1 MVPSLYTTF
10 PCLVLFLLL
19 FIVAPATGG
28 YSALLAF
35 GNSLTDTGN
44 LAYFGGD
51 VIPANHLP
59 YGETYFRHPTGRF
72 SDGRLV
78 VDFIAQ
84 ALGLPLV
91 APYLAGNNSKEHL
104 KRGANFAVAGACA
117 LAFFEAQ
124 GTNISCADYSFNVQ
138 LSWFHQYQR
147 SFPSEKLIQQPD
159 LYEFVTPE
167 AKPFFFIGEMGI
179 NDYIHL
185 LLLDR
190 VNSTD
195 IQRYAPLVVHAIGAT
210 TDSLIQGG
218 AETILVSGIFP
229 LGCSPLYLT
238 VYQEDRRNPKTGC
251 IEWLNDFIEYHNRLL
266 QRELE
271 RLRRRYP
278 QSEILY
284 ADYYGPI
291 MNLYLHPGTFG
302 IDETLVA
309 CCGGEGPYNF
319 SVSIPCGSPLSILCS
334 DPSRYVSWDG
344 LHLTE
349 AAHAIVASHI
359 LKSFDAKSTPGTISS
374 RQANEANNDVQ

>member
-1 MVPSLYTTF
+1 MAPSLSTSF

-19 FIVAPATGG
+19 FIVAPAAGG

-35 GNSLTDTGN
+35 GDSLTDTGN

-51 VIPANHLP
+51 VVPTNHLP

-91 APYLAGNNSKEHL
+91 APYRAGNNSKEHL
-104 KRGANFAVAGACA
+104 KRGANFAVGGACA
-117 LAFFEAQ
+117 LTDIFEAH
-124 GTNISCADYSFNVQ
+124 GMNLACAEYSLNVQ
-138 LSWFHQYQR
+138 LSWFHEYQR
-147 SFPSEKLIQQPD
+147 SFPSEKLIQQS
-159 LYEFVTPE
+159 VTPE
-167 AKPFFFIGEMGI
+167 AKPFFFLGEMGI
-179 NDYIHL
+179 NDYWHL
-185 LLLDR
+185 LLLDG
-190 VNSTD
+190 VNNTD
-195 IQRYAPLVVHAIGAT
+195 IQRYAPMVVRVIGAT
-210 TDSLIQGG
+210 IDSLIQGG
-218 AETILVSGIFP
+218 AETILVAGIYP

-238 VYQEDRRNPKTGC
+238 LYQEDRNPKTGC
-251 IEWLNDFIEYHNRLL
+251 IDWLNDLTEYHNRLL

-271 RLRRRYP
+271 RFRRTYLH
-278 QSEILY
+278 SKILY
-284 ADYYGPI
+284 ADYYGPV
-291 MNLYLHPGTFG
+291 MHLYLHPGTYG

-309 CCGGEGPYNF
+309 CCGGEGPYNA
-319 SVSIPCGSPLSILCS
+319 SLSAPCGSPLSTLCS

-359 LKSFDAKSTPGTISS
+359 LKSFDAKSTPQTISL
-374 RQANEANNDVQ
+374 RQANEANNGVQ